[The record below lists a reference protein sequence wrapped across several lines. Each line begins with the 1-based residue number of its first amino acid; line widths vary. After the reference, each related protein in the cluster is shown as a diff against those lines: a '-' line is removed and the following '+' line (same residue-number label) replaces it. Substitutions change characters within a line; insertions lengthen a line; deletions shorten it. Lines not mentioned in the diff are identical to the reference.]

1 MGLES
6 RYLISILQD
15 PYCVIFIGQE
25 KQRTKTCKGGGKS
38 PQWSDTLA
46 FNSQDSMLRVTLYDD
61 DFGKDDLI
69 GEGTLNLNQLYSMP
83 NRTENE
89 YIDLVRK
96 GKSAGRVLISL

>member
-1 MGLES
+1 
-6 RYLISILQD
+6 
-15 PYCVIFIGQE
+15 
-25 KQRTKTCKGGGKS
+25 
-38 PQWSDTLA
+38 
-46 FNSQDSMLRVTLYDD
+46 MLRVTLYDD